1 MKNDDDEIEQATK
14 SKRRK
19 SSKKKEKKK
28 KNDGKDS
35 ESKAGKENDTDEVF
49 VATNCENDENVVTAG
64 QTARLEN
71 SNENGDETRPK
82 VEEVNTLPRATRSR
96 SSSERRS
103 FKNLFRK
110 SKLQKQRSLSTGG
123 IQDNSENDCQVVK
136 AISGDNVSPADQ
148 KTIGEFGMSDNLS
161 GSADSRDKLKRMTVG
176 EAKRVKSIVR
186 KTPVSALSP
195 MDNYTLK
202 PTLEG
207 VGKSESME
215 SHSSSLPD
223 LTHIE
228 SSIPFSKT
236 DEDKKLY
243 KRSISADMSRRKKG
257 KEVNDAVSLLDKDA
271 DEKGE
276 GEKAIGNETGPS
288 ETSPIVHSNDPILN
302 LVNKSAPTDVLDDGV
317 KSLKAMET
325 PHSPVS
331 KEQSSDTVQENR
343 NRDSIPSTATYSDPI
358 DAKQLE
364 KNRKESF
371 SNFINLSKTLPHLT
385 DSSGVGLLERNST
398 EESRNESAPI
408 PDTDVHP
415 KGKIPVLFI
424 PGKSKDKQDVIA
436 ETFQTP
442 KAINND
448 KINDDD
454 NRKEEK
460 VTDPISKQSIKSL
473 PVSKGSDNVTAWLTS
488 SQDTTK
494 REIRGLNQINSVGNT
509 SEQKDTDAE
518 NSNTVSRERGR
529 YVPEQKDTTRLSRS
543 TYKSPR
549 RFSGRSLPRSKAKEV
564 KEKLSKDMEKRG
576 DITAGKEYDKE
587 RNDSEVKEQKTK
599 EDVQESE
606 KENKRK
612 DDIVSTPDIP
622 NKSVVPLTKSSQGA
636 NNSASL
642 WGKINKGNVAKPLVF
657 TTGTQSELSDNEKR
671 KDSKPISRSVQ
682 TSLESLKMDKKE
694 DPTVNKSAKLS
705 LRDTAEGFMKKSYL
719 HNVEF
724 AKEHGDK
731 DDKATTSKDKTKR
744 KSSRNSSSDSDNNMA
759 IDISEIDDYS
769 VFKTPESTPALK
781 RKRLPPLSEIQT
793 SEAEVQKD
801 SDTPDSAPR
810 LSGILKNN
818 SGESVINPDYEKEED
833 KEDTT
838 KPQKKLSLMDIIT
851 MKRRLSKH
859 RKQAELSK
867 KRPSKRSI
875 KSRGKGDPK
884 DDKAKPVDK
893 KSEKSDKPDEQE
905 VKVDTKVIIEN
916 ETNISLSKLALLQET
931 DIVDDVIDLNDDL
944 PKKHIKFEPGDQ
956 PVASDEPLDEEP
968 ALPPTRRHLAT
979 RRESRMLEKRRKVIT
994 CCKQFIAFLFSH
1006 IGLCSLVVAYSIL
1019 GGFIFQALEAPWE
1032 KKTRIHVKQER
1043 EGAINKIMQLAVELE
1058 MNKRS
1063 RDNFTAEVNTLL
1075 VNFQTEVYIATEM
1088 NGWNNKDEQSES
1100 ELQWSFAS
1108 SLLFAITVMT
1118 TIGYGHVAPK
1128 TNYGRI
1134 VTIGYAVLGI
1144 PLTLLCLTNIGDL
1157 MATGFRMLYAKVC
1170 CGVCCVLFSPTK
1182 RRLPDPEKGIEEEM
1196 VVQGETK
1203 SPGETIHVPTS
1214 LCILVMTA
1222 YILLGTLLFSFWE
1235 GWDVITGTYF
1245 SFITLSTI
1253 GFGDVVPGTAMDQW
1267 ANEQKLVLCAM
1278 YLVFG
1283 LSLIAM
1289 CFNLVQEDVKAKCR
1303 WLGAKIGII

>member
-1 MKNDDDEIEQATK
+1 MKNDDDETEQATK

-19 SSKKKEKKK
+19 GSKKKEKKK
-28 KNDGKDS
+28 KD
-35 ESKAGKENDTDEVF
+35 AGKENESKPGKGNDTDEVF
-49 VATNCENDENVVTAG
+49 VASNCENNESVSTKE
-64 QTARLEN
+64 QTTRLEDSSDN
-71 SNENGDETRPK
+71 GVENRPK
-82 VEEVNTLPRATRSR
+82 NEGVNTLPRTTRSR

-110 SKLQKQRSLSTGG
+110 PKLQKQRSQSTGG
-123 IQDNSENDCQVVK
+123 LQDNAESDGNLVTTL
-136 AISGDNVSPADQ
+136 SGDNASPPDK
-148 KTIGEFGMSDNLS
+148 KTIGEFGLSDKS
-161 GSADSRDKLKRMTVG
+161 DSVADPRNKLKRMTVG
-176 EAKRVKSIVR
+176 EAKKVKSTS
-186 KTPVSALSP
+186 KSPVSELSP
-195 MDNYTLK
+195 MDKFNLK
-202 PTLEG
+202 PTLESL
-207 VGKSESME
+207 GKSESME

-223 LTHIE
+223 LTNIE
-228 SSIPFSKT
+228 SSISFSKT
-236 DEDKKLY
+236 DEDKKVY
-243 KRSISADMSRRKKG
+243 KRSVSADMGRRKK
-257 KEVNDAVSLLDKDA
+257 VNHTAVDS
-271 DEKGE
+271 DEKVKN
-276 GEKAIGNETGPS
+276 EKQLENK
-288 ETSPIVHSNDPILN
+288 NDPSDTSQAVPSTVPLLN
-302 LVNKSAPTDVLDDGV
+302 MVNNSASIDERNDEV
-317 KSLKAMET
+317 KSPKALST
-325 PHSPVS
+325 PHSS
-331 KEQSSDTVQENR
+331 ISNESSPYSVRTTG
-343 NRDSIPSTATYSDPI
+343 NRDTNPSTSPCSDPI

-371 SNFINLSKTLPHLT
+371 SNFMNLSQTLPLHSG
-385 DSSGVGLLERNST
+385 SSGVRLFKQNSA
-398 EESRNESAPI
+398 EECDAKSDTGTVPI
-408 PDTDVHP
+408 PEAELNP
-415 KGKIPVLFI
+415 KGKIPAPLI
-424 PGKSKDKQDVIA
+424 LAKSKNEEDVIV
-436 ETFQTP
+436 ETVKTP
-442 KAINND
+442 KIINND
-448 KINDDD
+448 KVDNDKD
-454 NRKEEK
+454 NAEEK
-460 VTDPISKQSIKSL
+460 RTKPISKQNIKSL
-473 PVSKGSDNVTAWLTS
+473 PASQGSDNVTAWLTS
-488 SQDTTK
+488 SQDTIK
-494 REIRGLNQINSVGNT
+494 REKRGLKLSDSAAHID
-509 SEQKDTDAE
+509 EKKDTD
-518 NSNTVSRERGR
+518 SDFSKTVSGERGR
-529 YVPEQKDTTRLSRS
+529 NVCDQKESKKLSRG

-549 RFSGRSLPRSKAKEV
+549 RFSGRSLPRSKAKELRE
-564 KEKLSKDMEKRG
+564 KESKDMEKQG
-576 DITAGKEYDKE
+576 EIYVDKEYDKG
-587 RNDSEVKEQKTK
+587 RPDSEKEQKPK
-599 EDVQESE
+599 EEEQELQ
-606 KENKRK
+606 KEFKRK
-612 DDIVSTPDIP
+612 SGIASTPDIP
-622 NKSVVPLTKSSQGA
+622 KGLALPSESPKSV
-636 NNSASL
+636 NNTNNL
-642 WGKINKGNVAKPLVF
+642 WGKINKGNVAKPLVY
-657 TTGTQSELSDNEKR
+657 TTGTQSEMGDNEKQ
-671 KDSKPISRSVQ
+671 KGNTPISRSVQ
-682 TSLESLKMDKKE
+682 TSLESLKFDKKE
-694 DPTVNKSAKLS
+694 EPLIGKAVKVS
-705 LRDTAEGFMKKSYL
+705 LRDTAEGIMKKTYQP
-719 HNVEF
+719 NVGF
-724 AKEHGDK
+724 ADEQGKK
-731 DDKATTSKDKTKR
+731 DDKHTTSKDVQDKTKR
-744 KSSRNSSSDSDNNMA
+744 KSSRNSSSDSDMA

-793 SEAEVQKD
+793 LQAEVQKD
-801 SDTPDSAPR
+801 CDTPDSAPR
-810 LSGILKNN
+810 LSGILKNTTEDPN
-818 SGESVINPDYEKEED
+818 IKADYAKGDEKEEA
-833 KEDTT
+833 TQ
-838 KPQKKLSLMDIIT
+838 KPPKKLSLMDIIT

-859 RKQAELSK
+859 RKQSELSK
-867 KRPSKRSI
+867 RRPSKRSI
-875 KSRGKGDPK
+875 KSL
-884 DDKAKPVDK
+884 DKADLKDKTKSPEK
-893 KSEKSDKPDEQE
+893 KSDTSDKNDEPD

-931 DIVDDVIDLNDDL
+931 DIVDDVIDLSDDL
-944 PKKHIKFEPGDQ
+944 PKKHIKFEPGDE
-956 PVASDEPLDEEP
+956 PVASDEPLDDEP
-968 ALPPTRRHLAT
+968 ALPPNPRHLAT

-1019 GGFIFQALEAPWE
+1019 GGFIFQALEAPFE
-1032 KKTRIHVKQER
+1032 QQTRIHVKKER
-1043 EGAINKIMQLAVELE
+1043 ETAINQIMQLAIELE

-1063 RDNFTAEVNTLL
+1063 RDNFTTEVNTLL
-1075 VNFQTEVYIATEM
+1075 VHFQSEVYKATEM

-1128 TNYGRI
+1128 TDYGRI